1 MESTTSDEFK
11 KNEYRKAS
19 YSLIHSAEYHLFSAH
34 RFCRPLSTFIQRTLG
49 DQENEKEGKIETVSL
64 NLGKRN
70 EKKKTLNVRECTYIH
85 TYIQTC
91 IDPYSDK

>member
-70 EKKKTLNVRECTYIH
+70 EKKKNIKRARVYIH
-85 TYIQTC
+85 TYIHTDLHRSIQ
-91 IDPYSDK
+91 